1 MMSTERRG
9 PVVVIGMG
17 RSGTSYV
24 ASLLDAA
31 GYGLGAELKPADGA
45 NEAGYY
51 EDVEVTQMHERR
63 LAELELDLE
72 TVSDGFPLPAT
83 PAAAEEVRSYV
94 AHREAAG
101 GPWGV
106 KPPGALFF
114 WPAWREA
121 LPRSTILAL
130 PFRHPDAVVGSYVA
144 SGGTRERAEALWL
157 QLNRHALNAIDSGPF
172 EGVVLNFDGPERVSR
187 RLSAVLGVEVP
198 DTYRPELRHH
208 RGSIAPSGELGVLF
222 RELLRRAAL

>member
-31 GYGLGAELKPADGA
+31 GYGLGAELKPADAA

-51 EDVEVTQMHERR
+51 EDLEVTHMHERR
-63 LAELELDLE
+63 LAELGLDLG
-72 TVSDGFPLPAT
+72 TVSERFPLPAT
-83 PAAAEEVRSYV
+83 PAVADEVRSYV
-94 AHREAAG
+94 THRESAG

-121 LPRSTILAL
+121 LPRSTVLLL
-130 PFRHPDAVVGSYVA
+130 PFPHPDGVVDSYVA
-144 SGGTRERAEALWL
+144 GGDTRERAEALWL
-157 QLNRHALNAIDSGPF
+157 QLNRLALSAIDSGPF
-172 EGVVLNFDGPERVSR
+172 EGVVLNFDRPERVSR

-208 RGSIAPSGELGVLF
+208 RGSVAPSGELGVVY
-222 RELLRRAAL
+222 RELLRRAAF